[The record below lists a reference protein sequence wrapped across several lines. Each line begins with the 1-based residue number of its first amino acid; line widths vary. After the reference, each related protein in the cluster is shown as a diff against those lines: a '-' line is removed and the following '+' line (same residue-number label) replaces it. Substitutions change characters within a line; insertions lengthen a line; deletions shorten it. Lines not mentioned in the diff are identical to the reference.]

1 MRVKVLCIGDARCD
15 VSSSKLQNH
24 FGLRFDADLIRYGCA
39 YGDVQSDPRGEVLHN
54 DGDGSLLPCALEEPD
69 RKINGNANV

>member
-1 MRVKVLCIGDARCD
+1 
-15 VSSSKLQNH
+15 LQNH

-54 DGDGSLLPCALEEPD
+54 DGDGSLLPCALEKPD
-69 RKINGNANV
+69 RKINANENV